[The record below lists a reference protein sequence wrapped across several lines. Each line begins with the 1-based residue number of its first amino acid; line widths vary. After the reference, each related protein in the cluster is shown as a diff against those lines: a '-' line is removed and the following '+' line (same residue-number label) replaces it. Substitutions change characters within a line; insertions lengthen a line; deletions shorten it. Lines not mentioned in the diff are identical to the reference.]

1 MERTYGVPSKSGQ
14 VSTGDVCGE
23 LRRIDDVGATSGI
36 FLNISI
42 TDEWVMLA
50 VEVPEPDEKLIK
62 ET

>member
-14 VSTGDVCGE
+14 VSIGDVCGE
-23 LRRIDDVGATSGI
+23 LRRIDDVGATSSI

-42 TDEWVMLA
+42 ADEWVMLA

>member
-1 MERTYGVPSKSGQ
+1 MERTYSVPSKSGQ
-14 VSTGDVCGE
+14 VSTGNVCGE

-42 TDEWVMLA
+42 TDERVMLA